1 MSIVFILSGCDE
13 VVSLLTLPKPHQ
25 LDLIEGNG
33 KTVRVIGRVAADW
46 VRVATSLHFQLH
58 DIRII
63 QADCPNQCEV
73 ACRRMFGEWLASTD
87 EDDMRQP
94 VNWDTLIEVLV
105 ETNFSEIA
113 ADLRSIIIV
122 TAPLLE

>member
-33 KTVRVIGRVAADW
+33 KTVRVIRRVAADW

-63 QADCPNQCEV
+63 RADCPNQCEV

-87 EDDMRQP
+87 KVRQP
-94 VNWDTLIEVLV
+94 VNWDTLIKVLV